1 MLTWPLLAGTGGGLM
16 GGYRP
21 APLDAP
27 PVLEARTFVQTHF
40 ARLRLGEVR
49 KAGTQVV
56 AGTNVK
62 LVCRVTG
69 EGAPARWEFVAWRR
83 LDGTWELIS
92 ARRLSP
98 AGTRRIL
105 RAP

>member
-1 MLTWPLLAGTGGGLM
+1 MRGLAIIMLTWPLLAGTGGGLM

-21 APLDAP
+21 VPLDAP
-27 PVLEARTFVQTHF
+27 PVLEARAFVQTHF

-69 EGAPARWEFVAWRR
+69 EGAPARWEFVAWSR

-92 ARRLSP
+92 ARRLS
-98 AGTRRIL
+98 R
-105 RAP
+105 